1 MISILPRGDLYLVG
15 RAGDFEDGNPRDFF
29 LVKAP
34 SREAA
39 LRYYRRWAVESDP
52 FFLDTLL
59 TGAFFPTVR
68 SGRLGPRFR
77 SLLDLDTDLEP
88 TERAEVQAEI
98 DRQIDDFFGG
108 HPRWA
113 ALYREYWTQHFEL
126 SIDEAIAKADELL
139 PEDMRVYIWEQAK
152 LGDELALRLDEVE
165 YVEVDRE
172 GLARTL
178 WP

>member
-39 LRYYRRWAVESDP
+39 LRY
-52 FFLDTLL
+52 
-59 TGAFFPTVR
+59 
-68 SGRLGPRFR
+68 RFR